1 MTKQQRT
8 TCVDC
13 VGKHRDYRS
22 AYGHLELDPESGAT
36 VGAPHTLTPADF
48 TVYDYTHQAWVKRQH
63 HVACGHLDACGC
75 YGKAHVGEPADVHT
89 TVNCEHM
96 DGGVHVGA
104 DCEEKR
110 NPQAR

>member
-1 MTKQQRT
+1 MTKSQRN
-8 TCVDC
+8 TCIDC

-22 AYGHLELDPESGAT
+22 RTGHLELDRDSGAT
-36 VGAPHTLTPADF
+36 VGVPHTLPADF
-48 TVYDYTHQAWVKRQH
+48 TVFDYTRQAWVKRQQY
-63 HVACGHLDACGC
+63 VACGHLDACGC